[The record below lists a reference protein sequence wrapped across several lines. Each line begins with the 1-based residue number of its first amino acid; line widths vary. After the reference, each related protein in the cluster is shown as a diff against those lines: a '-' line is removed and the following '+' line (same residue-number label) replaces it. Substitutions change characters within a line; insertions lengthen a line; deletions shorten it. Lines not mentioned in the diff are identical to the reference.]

1 MKDHRWFILH
11 IIFSFIGE
19 HAVARNEQKQL
30 STLEARNLR
39 TNEAFGNDFSPVPL
53 VSIDR
58 NTAITSSPISRP
70 TKTLQ
75 IAIISVN
82 SALELPHVTSYMDDD
97 VKRIFDETCRNFL
110 SNNVEDRLY
119 FHAKIKNV
127 KTISQSGIQ
136 SVDGIAKVVNIDTS
150 IDFDRLIVNLSI
162 TCEIDLME
170 YSSFQHIIQ
179 SIFVNKRQE
188 LLYQL
193 DDIPFFHGI
202 SSFEIPHES
211 KELNEI
217 MPLFTSVDILSLLIG
232 IGVVIVV
239 FSVYISNLK
248 DYNQQTW
255 NDNRH
260 LDDKGGTCVTLS
272 KEMRHVPDRES
283 SRKFRSLAQDR
294 EKGQKHQ
301 LRSFEKVKLS
311 AKEPEFISVGNFFHF
326 LGTSKKKVSQELQLT
341 GSSSSSNS
349 IIGRLHPSSA
359 FTIVKKSRNQKNKFA
374 LNTSSWD
381 EVKEKNFRETKKGE
395 FPEENKN
402 MIIETKTY
410 DDISLLTL
418 SNDNLGVP
426 QEIQCLGNSN
436 GLPKLYSAI
445 AALNKCTTQHLELE
459 QIATEK
465 ISEKL
470 HPDFIDNISI
480 SACIGNGMLGNVL
493 KDTIIKN
500 TLENES
506 LKQFKS
512 KLKSKLVS
520 GEDTIRFQ
528 QKHVVDA
535 SVKYNKSKNQNDHA
549 SIEYFKNIETDSKG
563 FIVST
568 KK

>member
-136 SVDGIAKVVNIDTS
+136 SVDGIAKVVNIDTPYTG
-150 IDFDRLIVNLSI
+150 IDFDKLLVNLFI

-179 SIFVNKRQE
+179 SVFVNKRQE

-202 SSFEIPHES
+202 SSFEISHES

-248 DYNQQTW
+248 VYNEPTW

-260 LDDKGGTCVTLS
+260 LGDKG
-272 KEMRHVPDRES
+272 
-283 SRKFRSLAQDR
+283 
-294 EKGQKHQ
+294 
-301 LRSFEKVKLS
+301 
-311 AKEPEFISVGNFFHF
+311 
-326 LGTSKKKVSQELQLT
+326 
-341 GSSSSSNS
+341 
-349 IIGRLHPSSA
+349 
-359 FTIVKKSRNQKNKFA
+359 
-374 LNTSSWD
+374 
-381 EVKEKNFRETKKGE
+381 
-395 FPEENKN
+395 
-402 MIIETKTY
+402 
-410 DDISLLTL
+410 
-418 SNDNLGVP
+418 
-426 QEIQCLGNSN
+426 
-436 GLPKLYSAI
+436 
-445 AALNKCTTQHLELE
+445 
-459 QIATEK
+459 
-465 ISEKL
+465 
-470 HPDFIDNISI
+470 
-480 SACIGNGMLGNVL
+480 
-493 KDTIIKN
+493 
-500 TLENES
+500 
-506 LKQFKS
+506 
-512 KLKSKLVS
+512 
-520 GEDTIRFQ
+520 
-528 QKHVVDA
+528 
-535 SVKYNKSKNQNDHA
+535 
-549 SIEYFKNIETDSKG
+549 
-563 FIVST
+563 
-568 KK
+568 

>member
-1 MKDHRWFILH
+1 MKEHRWFILH

-30 STLEARNLR
+30 STLESRNLR
-39 TNEAFGNDFSPVPL
+39 TNDAFDNNFSQVPL

-58 NTAITSSPISRP
+58 NIGITSPTSRP

-110 SNNVEDRLY
+110 SNIVEERLY
-119 FHAKIKNV
+119 FHVKIKNV
-127 KTISQSGIQ
+127 KTISQLGVQ
-136 SVDGIAKVVNIDTS
+136 SVDGIAKVAKLDTS